1 MQYMCI
7 AVAESMVTG
16 EGTNTGN
23 VAPAAPVSEVRE
35 PKPVTIATDSP
46 PSNKSATPA
55 PMETS
60 LPEHVPYILIGAGTA
75 SFACMKAITERDPN
89 AKVSCMLQEFI
100 IYVNS

>member
-1 MQYMCI
+1 MQYMCV

-23 VAPAAPVSEVRE
+23 VAPAAPSSEVRE
-35 PKPVTIATDSP
+35 AKPVTIANDSP

-55 PMETS
+55 PTETS

-89 AKVSCMLQEFI
+89 AKVCARI
-100 IYVNS
+100 HNIC